1 MTSNLF
7 YKFIVSVKTLYSK
20 LIYEKNSTKI
30 NSRNYL
36 VFCAQY
42 QPEAQTVQLND
53 YYQDIFA
60 ILDLIYSCID
70 EKQMCTLKNTATFAP
85 MHVYNSTH
93 YRNKYFFQKLSKYK
107 N

>member
-1 MTSNLF
+1 M
-7 YKFIVSVKTLYSK
+7 
-20 LIYEKNSTKI
+20 
-30 NSRNYL
+30 
-36 VFCAQY
+36 QY

-70 EKQMCTLKNTATFAP
+70 EKTDVYFKEHPATFAP

-93 YRNKYFFQKLSKYK
+93 YRNKYFFK
-107 N
+107 NYQNIKT